1 MGDREM
7 TSEDLPL
14 PGEDVLAWTMR
25 VRRLTFAEA
34 VEHLV
39 ALREE
44 PAPVP
49 EED

>member
-1 MGDREM
+1 MNSEELPRE
-7 TSEDLPL
+7 
-14 PGEDVLAWTMR
+14 GEDVLMWTMR
-25 VRRLTFAEA
+25 VRRLTFPEA